1 MALAAR
7 DAFGDA
13 AHVSRSRRVSNL
25 HAAWQ
30 AFAHNPP
37 MAQPPSALLG
47 IITIVLTL
55 AGWSSVPLF
64 LRHFAEQI
72 DGWTSNGWRYGF
84 SALVWLPVL
93 VVAMIRNRLP
103 RGLWRSAIIPSIV
116 NAAGQVC
123 FTWAHYRIDPGLLT
137 FGLRSQLLFVA
148 IGAWIMFP
156 RERAVIRTP
165 GYLLGAGLL
174 IIGIVAVLATDA
186 GHSGAAPAASQAT
199 STGATWGTFAAHI
212 EGVLLAV
219 GSGLLFACYG
229 LAVRKYMDGMNPVI
243 AFAAICQYTAA
254 AMVILMVMF
263 GQRSGLSVL
272 GMSRDQITW
281 LLISALIGIAIGHV
295 FYYISIARL
304 GVAVSA
310 GVLQLQPF
318 IVAVISMAMFG
329 ETLGAWQWAGGCVAV
344 AGAMIMLAVQWRL
357 SRSNRRIEAPLE
369 IAEGESGA

>member
-1 MALAAR
+1 
-7 DAFGDA
+7 
-13 AHVSRSRRVSNL
+13 
-25 HAAWQ
+25 
-30 AFAHNPP
+30 

-47 IITIVLTL
+47 VITIVLTL
-55 AGWSSVPLF
+55 AGWSSVPMF

-93 VVAMIRNRLP
+93 VVAMMRNRLP
-103 RGLWRSAIIPSIV
+103 RGLWRAAIIPSIV

-186 GHSGAAPAASQAT
+186 GNSGAAQAASQAT
-199 STGATWGTFAAHI
+199 ATGATWGTLAAHI

-263 GQRSGLSVL
+263 GQMSGLSVL

-357 SRSNRRIEAPLE
+357 SRSNRRLEAPLE
-369 IAEGESGA
+369 IAEGEGGA